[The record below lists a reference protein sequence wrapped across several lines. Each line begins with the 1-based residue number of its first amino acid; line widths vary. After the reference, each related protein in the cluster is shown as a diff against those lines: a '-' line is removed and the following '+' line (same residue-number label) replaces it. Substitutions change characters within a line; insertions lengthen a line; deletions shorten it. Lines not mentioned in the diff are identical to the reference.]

1 MTVVL
6 APLRLD
12 ARVWFANERTFLS
25 WMGISSILTT
35 FAGGLNVI
43 NEGSVMQTASV
54 LLLTAASLIFVV
66 YATHMHY
73 HRARQLRRRRV
84 SAYEDR
90 RGATLL
96 FVVMTVAV
104 RRSTSG
110 LKAGDVPHQR
120 RNRNSLVQDTR
131 WSARARRTELG
142 RHNL

>member
-1 MTVVL
+1 MREITT
-6 APLRLD
+6 PKIF
-12 ARVWFANERTFLS
+12 FANERTFLS

-35 FAGGLNVI
+35 FAGGLTVI
-43 NEGSVMQTASV
+43 SEGSATQTASV
-54 LLLTAASLIFVV
+54 LVLTVASLIFVL

-73 HRARQLRRRRV
+73 HRARQLRRRCV

-110 LKAGDVPHQR
+110 LKAGDVPHRR
-120 RNRNSLVQDTR
+120 RNMNSLVQDTR
-131 WSARARRTELG
+131 WSARARRTESG
-142 RHNL
+142 HT

>member
-35 FAGGLNVI
+35 FAGGLTVI
-43 NEGSVMQTASV
+43 SEGSATQTTSV
-54 LLLTAASLIFVV
+54 LVLTAASLIFVL

-73 HRARQLRRRRV
+73 HRARQLRRRCV

-104 RRSTSG
+104 LANLGITLVHSFDRFESDRFQYRSGTPSRR
-110 LKAGDVPHQR
+110 
-120 RNRNSLVQDTR
+120 
-131 WSARARRTELG
+131 
-142 RHNL
+142 

>member
-35 FAGGLNVI
+35 FAGGLTVI
-43 NEGSVMQTASV
+43 SEGSATQTASV
-54 LLLTAASLIFVV
+54 LVLTAASLIFVL

-73 HRARQLRRRRV
+73 HRARQLRRRCV

-104 RRSTSG
+104 LANLVMTLVHSFDRFESDRFQYRSGTPSRR
-110 LKAGDVPHQR
+110 
-120 RNRNSLVQDTR
+120 
-131 WSARARRTELG
+131 
-142 RHNL
+142 

>member
-35 FAGGLNVI
+35 FAGGLTVI
-43 NEGSVMQTASV
+43 SEGSATQTTSV
-54 LLLTAASLIFVV
+54 LVLTAASLIFVL

-73 HRARQLRRRRV
+73 HRAHQLRRRCV

-104 RRSTSG
+104 LANLVMTLVHSFDRFESDRFQYRSGTPSRR
-110 LKAGDVPHQR
+110 
-120 RNRNSLVQDTR
+120 
-131 WSARARRTELG
+131 
-142 RHNL
+142 

>member
-12 ARVWFANERTFLS
+12 ARVWLANERTFLS

-35 FAGGLNVI
+35 FAGGLTVI
-43 NEGSVMQTASV
+43 SEGSATQTASV
-54 LLLTAASLIFVV
+54 LILTAASLIFVL

-73 HRARQLRRRRV
+73 HRARQLRRRCV

-104 RRSTSG
+104 LANLVVNLVHLFDRFESDRFQYTPNAE
-110 LKAGDVPHQR
+110 AGPY
-120 RNRNSLVQDTR
+120 T
-131 WSARARRTELG
+131 
-142 RHNL
+142 

>member
-35 FAGGLNVI
+35 FAGGLTVI
-43 NEGSVMQTASV
+43 SEGSATQTASV
-54 LLLTAASLIFVV
+54 LVLTAASLIFVL

-73 HRARQLRRRRV
+73 HRARQLRRRCV

-104 RRSTSG
+104 LANLVVTLVHSFDRFESDRFQYRSGTPSRR
-110 LKAGDVPHQR
+110 
-120 RNRNSLVQDTR
+120 
-131 WSARARRTELG
+131 
-142 RHNL
+142 